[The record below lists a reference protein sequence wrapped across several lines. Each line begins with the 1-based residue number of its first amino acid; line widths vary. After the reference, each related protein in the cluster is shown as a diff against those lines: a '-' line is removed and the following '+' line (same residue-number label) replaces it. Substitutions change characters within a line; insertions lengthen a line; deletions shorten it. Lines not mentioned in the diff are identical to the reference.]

1 MARKIA
7 FIFPGQGSQFVGMG
21 KDLRDQFSAARQIF
35 EQADQICQRPISRLC
50 FEGPMGELTLT
61 DNLQPAVTAVSLAC
75 LATLKESGVTAVVSA
90 GHSLGEYAAL
100 VSCGAISNYDS
111 LRLVQKR
118 GALMHREATA
128 NPGDM
133 VALIGLDISAV
144 NEIIA
149 ELRGNGVLAVANHNT
164 AEQTVITGEK
174 ESVLRAAELAKQR
187 TGRAVALKVS
197 GAWHCD
203 LMKGAVDEFRQ
214 FMEDIPF
221 SEPESSILFNA
232 TAKKES
238 SPEEMKNIMARQLIS
253 PVRWYDIMMAMLK
266 DGIDTFVEVGPKNV
280 LAGLLK
286 KTVPADKEVK
296 IYNVQDTQSLNKF
309 LEDC

>member
-1 MARKIA
+1 
-7 FIFPGQGSQFVGMG
+7 
-21 KDLRDQFSAARQIF
+21 
-35 EQADQICQRPISRLC
+35 
-50 FEGPMGELTLT
+50 
-61 DNLQPAVTAVSLAC
+61 
-75 LATLKESGVTAVVSA
+75 
-90 GHSLGEYAAL
+90 
-100 VSCGAISNYDS
+100 
-111 LRLVQKR
+111 
-118 GALMHREATA
+118 MHREATA

-144 NEIIA
+144 NEIID
-149 ELRGNGVLAVANHNT
+149 EISGNGVLAVANHNT

-174 ESVLRAAELAKQR
+174 EPVLRAAELAKQR

-221 SEPESSILFNA
+221 SEPNSSMLFNA

-253 PVRWYDIMMAMLK
+253 PVRWYDIMIAMLE